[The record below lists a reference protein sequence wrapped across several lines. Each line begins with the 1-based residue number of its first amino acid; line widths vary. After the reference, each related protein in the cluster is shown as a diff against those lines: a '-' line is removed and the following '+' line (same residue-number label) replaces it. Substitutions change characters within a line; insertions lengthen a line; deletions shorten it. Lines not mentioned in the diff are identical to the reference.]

1 MDRWSVTLEGDCEYE
16 DKWRYTEAVA
26 KGAEMEAED
35 TRKALLDIAMY
46 IDVALDRS

>member
-1 MDRWSVTLEGDCEYE
+1 MDRWSVALGGDYEYE

-26 KGAEMEAED
+26 KGPEQEAED
-35 TRKALLDIAMY
+35 IRKALLDIAMY